1 MSAALPLANL
11 IRGSSTTNVAVS
23 TVTVS
28 PLTIKSPVTVKS
40 FPIVTTSFESPMVTA
55 FEPKPPANLVF
66 RLATET
72 SSLAVPAILMLPVPL
87 VIVILSPAVNV
98 DLVSVLPVVFP
109 MSNCPL
115 V

>member
-55 FEPKPPANLVF
+55 FEPKPA
-66 RLATET
+66 A
-72 SSLAVPAILMLPVPL
+72 
-87 VIVILSPAVNV
+87 NV
-98 DLVSVLPVVFP
+98 DFRLPVVITVSP
-109 MSNCPL
+109 STDITPAL
-115 V
+115 ALAIVVSEA